1 MLQSFILWK
10 ITKTAYLT
18 ALVLA
23 LLIFSVQIFRLG
35 FILFGLP
42 AESSAT
48 FFLIWFIFY
57 GFYFL
62 PDGISL
68 ATALTTYE
76 LKEKK
81 LIHVLYSFHQP
92 PAKLFKA
99 FVISASVFFI
109 LSSFLSYYL
118 IEEYVALTTRGL
130 FIQYKDRIF
139 DNIPVKT
146 FVEAGNVVVYIR
158 DKQGSHLKGIFL
170 RYKNTQ
176 VIADSAFYKGEGRF
190 LFKNGTLITKEKGK
204 YLLMRFDSYR
214 LNTEEFLVPKISEKT
229 IRRDRILNA
238 VNSFLILPLTAIA
251 FFGTLKLCKTHTHL
265 YVLISSIIV
274 AHQLTL
280 FAIKISL

>member
-1 MLQSFILWK
+1 M
-10 ITKTAYLT
+10 
-18 ALVLA
+18 VLA

-42 AESSAT
+42 IESSVT

-62 PDGISL
+62 PDGIFL

-76 LKEKK
+76 LKERK

-92 PAKLFKA
+92 PVKLFKA
-99 FVISASVFFI
+99 FVISASVFFA
-109 LSSFLSYYL
+109 LSSLLSYYL

-158 DKQGSHLKGIFL
+158 ERQGSQLRDIFL

-176 VIADSAFYKGEGRF
+176 VIADSAFYEGKGKF

-204 YLLMRFDSYR
+204 YLLMHFDSYR
-214 LNTEEFLVPKISEKT
+214 LNTEEFLVPKIREKT

-238 VNSFLILPLTAIA
+238 INTILILPLTAVA
-251 FFGTLKLCKTHTHL
+251 FVGALKLCKTHTHL
-265 YVLISSIIV
+265 YILISSIMV
-274 AHQLTL
+274 VHQLAL
-280 FAIKISL
+280 FVVKISL